1 MFQGVSRRSLIK
13 NMGLLA
19 GSALFSNCLYSMD
32 KKTSWSPKKGGV
44 LRAAFTGSN
53 SGLANVLTATRT
65 PLGYVRARLI
75 WDTLAD
81 IQNGKI
87 EYRLMES
94 VEPDSSATRWTLKI
108 RPGITFSDGRTLTAR
123 DVLYS
128 LQQLATTPG
137 AQSGW
142 LAPLDVSASRVQ
154 DEQTLTLQLKQPVGA
169 FDWRL
174 AQGMMVFPA
183 NSKPER
189 SIPGSGAWVLGE
201 QSSMVTQLLPR
212 LDYWDSASG
221 PWLDR
226 IELYAVDD
234 MNARV
239 NGLKGGQFNYVAEI
253 GLVNAHT
260 EQRNSQVQ
268 VLVAPEDEW
277 RSLAF
282 SMNLSTE
289 PFNRQEV
296 VEALK
301 LAINRD
307 EMARI
312 LGFGFGK
319 SANDALGVG
328 QHWYAPDLPQ
338 RHYDPEQAKVLLQ
351 KAGIIPRASI
361 RTSNFAWGL
370 AESAA
375 LLLRQSAPAGFSL
388 SVNKL
393 PVADFYSDIATLINT
408 PLKTN
413 SFPSMPLPVMLPFY
427 YGSEAPYSFTGPAS
441 PQLDTLMKILQAA
454 HGDSMTQAIHDVQYY
469 LYQHGGDAIFA
480 RLPSVAMAT
489 KDVRGI
495 RSGGAFEYPLLR
507 GAWLES

>member
-1 MFQGVSRRSLIK
+1 MFQGISRRSLIK
-13 NMGLLA
+13 NIGLLA
-19 GSALFSNCLYSMD
+19 GSTLFSNTLYSME
-32 KKTSWSPKKGGV
+32 KKVNSLPQKGGV

-53 SGLANVLTATRT
+53 SGPANVLTATHT

-94 VEPDSSATRWTLKI
+94 AEPDSSATRWTLKI
-108 RPGITFSDGRTLTAR
+108 RPGITFSDGKTLSAR

-128 LQQLATTPG
+128 LQQLAATPG

-142 LAPLDVSASRVQ
+142 LVPLDVSASRVQ
-154 DEQTLTLQLKQPVGA
+154 DAQTLTLQLKQPVGA

-174 AQGMMVFPA
+174 AQGMMVFPED
-183 NSKPER
+183 SKPGR
-189 SIPGSGAWVLGE
+189 PAPGSGAWIQGE
-201 QSSMVTQLLPR
+201 QNSTVTQLLPR
-212 LDYWDSASG
+212 HDYWDAASG

-234 MNARV
+234 MNARM
-239 NGLKGGQFNYVAEI
+239 NGLKAGQFNYVAEI
-253 GLVNAHT
+253 GLVNAHS

-277 RSLAF
+277 RCLAF
-282 SMNLSTE
+282 SMNLSAE
-289 PFNRQEV
+289 PFNRPEV

-301 LAINRD
+301 LAINRE

-312 LGFGFGK
+312 LGFGFGQ
-319 SANDALGVG
+319 SANDALGTG
-328 QHWYAPDLPQ
+328 QYWYAPDLPK
-338 RHYDPEQAKVLLQ
+338 RHYDPEKAKGLLQ
-351 KAGIIPRASI
+351 KAGIVPSASI
-361 RTSNFAWGL
+361 RTSNFTWGL
-370 AESAA
+370 AESAT
-375 LLLRQSAPAGFSL
+375 LLLRQSVSAGFSL
-388 SVNKL
+388 TVNKL
-393 PVADFYSDIATLINT
+393 PVADFYSDIAELINA
-408 PLKTN
+408 PLKT
-413 SFPSMPLPVMLPFY
+413 STFPAMPLPVVLPFY
-427 YGSEAPYSFTGPAS
+427 YGSNAPYSFTGPAS
-441 PQLDTLMKILQAA
+441 PQLDVLMQVLQVA
-454 HGDSMTQAIHDVQYY
+454 HGDAMTQAIHDVQHY

-480 RLPSVAMAT
+480 RLPSVALAT

>member
-13 NMGLLA
+13 NIGLLA
-19 GSALFSNCLYSMD
+19 GSSLFSNSLYSMD
-32 KKTSWSPKKGGV
+32 KITSSPPGKGGV

-53 SGLANVLTATRT
+53 SGPANVLTATRT

-81 IQNGKI
+81 SQNGKI

-94 VEPDSSATRWTLKI
+94 AEPDSSSTRWTLKI
-108 RPGITFSDGRTLTAR
+108 RPGITFSDGRTLSAR

-128 LQQLATTPG
+128 LQQLAAAPG

-154 DEQTLTLQLKQPVGA
+154 DSQTLMLQLKQPVGA

-174 AQGMMVFPA
+174 AQGMMIFPA
-183 NSKPER
+183 DSK
-189 SIPGSGAWVLGE
+189 SGLSALGSGAWILGE
-201 QSSMVTQLLPR
+201 QNATVTQLLPR
-212 LDYWDSASG
+212 HDYWDAASG

-234 MNARV
+234 MNARM
-239 NGLKGGQFNYVAEI
+239 NGLKAGQFNYVAGI
-253 GLVNAHT
+253 GLVNAHS
-260 EQRNSQVQ
+260 EQRNSEVQ
-268 VLVAPEDEW
+268 VLVAPKDEW
-277 RSLAF
+277 GSLVF

-296 VEALK
+296 VDALK
-301 LAINRD
+301 LAINRE

-312 LGFGFGK
+312 LGFGFGQ

-328 QHWYAPDLPQ
+328 QHWYTPDLPQ

-351 KAGIIPRASI
+351 RAGIVPRASI
-361 RTSNFAWGL
+361 RTSNFTWGL
-370 AESAA
+370 AESAT

-388 SVNKL
+388 TVNKL
-393 PVADFYSDIATLINT
+393 PVADFYSDMAALMNA
-408 PLKTN
+408 PLKT
-413 SFPSMPLPVMLPFY
+413 STFHAMPLPVALPFY
-427 YGSEAPYSFTGPAS
+427 YGSAAPYSFTGPAS
-441 PQLDTLMKILQAA
+441 PQLDVLMKTLQAA
-454 HGDSMTQAIHDVQYY
+454 RGDAMTQAIHDVQHY

-480 RLPSVAMAT
+480 RLPSVALAT

-495 RSGGAFEYPLLR
+495 RSGGVFEYPLLR